1 MAKKKKKER
10 KQRDD
15 DVDNSGIPTM
25 VAALVKHKK
34 FKAMAKYSLNTMVE
48 SIKPGHSGWEDNVS
62 ALVKNGGIEAIRDII
77 KQHPGDE
84 EILELCSFALS
95 VIPKHEISGPKYA
108 KQLVEAGAV
117 KVTLNSMKE
126 NAQLKAGVDNAMS
139 LLETCAERNAEAMSA
154 PDHVQAVLDVTRV
167 FADNAACLGPCH
179 RTLEKICR
187 TPAGKAQFVAK
198 GGVAAVLANMTPG
211 RMHDENTLPVMNLLD
226 RLCRDPANIE
236 GIKNAGGEDGGISA
250 LLCVL
255 DNSTSEEVTNVGA
268 RVINKI
274 AGAYLDE
281 FLQKLEDPSIQT
293 SARDHYLRIVANLAI
308 DPRNAAKIRSSNAL
322 AAMVGFMKARDVS
335 AIALPSIPNTFERC
349 VNTDADAAI
358 VIAAGAI
365 EGLVMGLQVYDAN
378 SVFVAAGVRVISAL
392 CTSEAHIAQIN
403 AQGGVTQVV
412 RNVANHPE
420 HPDVA
425 VAVCR
430 MIVSC
435 ADKGYNAGYF
445 AATGGIP
452 ALVASMSSASL
463 TPELAAEGAE
473 GLGRMALSHRSYLDQ
488 VASSGGISAC
498 VRALDTHGD
507 VASVTLNNFNLMATL
522 AQEPSYHPYI
532 ESEGGIT
539 ALISGMYAH
548 STNADVQEAGKAAI
562 RLLVSDETVRRQVAA
577 LTAAMNTLKGSQT
590 EPNAQAVEMVLVG
603 LAAFSSV
610 GAETIMAVGGV
621 DAMVDALAWISAQR
635 KLPRKDELLVAAF
648 RALNELGQDPSLSSA
663 LHTALK
669 GCNGLQTVVSTMK
682 ANVKVNTAA
691 LAGCNLLGSVAKL
704 ESAHGDL
711 IENGAVQAVA
721 SAIAKH
727 TDHVD
732 IVNSGISCLAT
743 LASRDF
749 GATSV
754 FKSGGVRAAV
764 KLLNSKSVKSEEYRT
779 ATLKSLRL
787 LYRGAVASEDSRT
800 TIQDGGGV
808 EACIN
813 AMQQRPGD
821 DEVAD
826 AAIAAATELLTEEDA
841 ARVVADLKELLALS
855 GDKLAKSKNLY
866 KMAGLLSMFGIV
878 AASEKFAPI
887 LAAKGGIDALVKAL
901 KTLHGMPESEAREI
915 ALNAGIAALGQMSR
929 HAQAAQYAEAI
940 PVVLAHLDASRNAG
954 CLLSVERL
962 ARNHETA
969 AGMLGGGGGASA
981 WKAVTTAEGQTYY
994 VNQNTQETS
1003 WEAPASA
1010 GGSTDVIAT
1019 VISMLRTAGDD
1030 PEVSK
1035 SAYAVLAT
1043 LCAPNGA
1050 SGLSRRSSFQ
1060 NVKSI
1065 GARAENTPHTAA
1077 STAACTKVLSLGGV
1091 DVTQDWLV
1099 YNTGKEEHQGAAANA
1114 LALLASIGRALP
1126 QTLDQAV
1133 ASGTLDTISGAVF
1146 AAKKLTPDLLAA
1158 YEALMSGTTDG
1169 RFDFANDLVT
1179 SGRVGQLV
1187 GMFNKSGGEKQGDA
1201 MRRNPNSARQFLK
1214 FAAKLGD
1221 EFEDDEGMKEQV
1233 NKEGVPQLVMQL
1245 MGEHGHDEELTRL
1258 GGLALTSLLNPRDAA
1273 LAAIASL
1280 EEMLPGL
1287 TPADAN
1293 AVMLR
1298 KIAMQNRMVS
1308 NLITIDG
1315 VLDASSMARVVG
1327 VYSQLLG
1334 KLEAIPPSKLR
1345 DELINDVIAAMGL
1358 MLTDP
1363 KFTADPTALAQLMA
1377 ALDRQCGAGKVVESM
1392 EPLLGLAKAGHLKAL
1407 GVIANHNGISALL
1420 QAADLAESR
1429 GDQATAAKL
1438 RMIVDEIMECVQ
1450 QNADALRASDL
1461 ATLLALYSQLPNSML
1476 LANLPTDSPLLLDM
1490 ILNDMKNGGGSDALM
1505 AGWAPVAMPDG
1516 RTYYANAA
1524 TGETAW
1530 EKPIDSSAF
1539 GLSSLFLAA
1548 LQGLAANARAGQAMG
1563 GLGEHELA
1571 PMLNMALKLIA
1582 FEPNS
1587 DIEKQQH
1594 AAALKNLNALL
1605 ESIAASPAG
1614 ARAIAASGLVQALLD
1629 GLDSPDEGKVKEC
1642 LELLQKLVGAGA
1654 ASPELLNA
1662 LQDAAAA
1669 AKLGQLLHAN
1679 AHNAAVGLATMETLK
1694 MVGDVVGS
1702 ERLIA
1707 MGASGKILSD
1717 IDVLVTDHG
1726 GVNPVIGTVG
1736 AALKQMIGESLGSE
1750 AALGAGLIT
1759 ITNSMNS
1766 CNARLVM
1773 GVDGGRAYYAMQD
1786 GTTSWDEPP
1795 EYSSMMSSL
1804 DAFGETAQKNEG
1816 AISRVADEI
1825 LAQMVSM
1832 MQAHSDNGAMLCAIG
1847 AALTGLCDNDEN
1859 AAALAALNGI
1869 EAIIEALIKNPANV
1883 KLLRILVKLLLKFC
1897 KHDVFKERVG
1907 EARGCYALLLCLSRN
1922 CDADLLGT
1930 TGDGITSVDE
1940 LEDGWVEAKTGE
1952 GKSYYYHQASGK
1964 TVWEK
1969 PVKKSGGA
1977 AASDNLW
1984 KEMTTADG
1992 RAYYYHTVTKET
2004 SWTKPAEPA
2013 AGGGGAQSGLAGRGA
2028 ENDHDALMHKLIS
2041 LLANLSY
2048 NSESNCA
2055 RIMARDGVPT
2065 LEKAM
2070 QTFRYKPTVLEV
2082 IFVTFNN
2089 LCFVSAE
2096 NKLAI
2101 GRRCG
2106 DEIVAVI
2113 GDHSKQTKLVT
2124 MALKTVGNLTA
2135 EDECVEIVIKE
2146 GVINAIVAGMH
2157 AVQELTSSA
2166 SDEHLLQLVS
2176 IQVVANLASAGIDL
2190 DEELLEKDPSA
2201 HDRTIAHTIF
2211 AEGGAHAILKV
2222 ASESLDDTNL
2232 LLPALKGLECVCEDV
2247 QTAAKLAPHGLVDF
2261 VISVMQ
2267 THDQD
2272 PDIIDPSFELAGTLC
2287 ECAPCAEMLVNQGFL
2302 PILLSAMKEL
2312 SEDVPNL
2319 LVNGAIALAHIAA
2332 LRRFSAQLVSA
2343 GVVDALKVFLD
2354 DNSQGELGDDET
2366 QFLLEALK
2374 AIAEIASD
2382 AQSRT
2387 AVGNKATGSIITVCR
2402 RHMRNSEVLESAFK
2416 ALSILAFDK
2425 SNLATIVK
2433 LGGINVI
2440 MQGIA
2445 KNSRAEQ
2452 LMVRAITTIDFIAMG
2467 DPQYSLL
2474 VVKCGGKMMISKIQ
2488 GVYKVRSYARPP
2500 TQRQIDSYPIHPL
2513 TQHLIISHTFS
2524 LLTSR
2529 ASQLANYNYP
2539 SGIARNSSSSNFRTY
2554 SNGSSREA

>member
-34 FKAMAKYSLNTMVE
+34 FKAMAKYSLNAMVE

-84 EILELCSFALS
+84 EILELCTFALS
-95 VIPKHEISGPKYA
+95 VIPKHEVSGPKYA

-167 FADNAACLGPCH
+167 FADNVACLGPCH

-198 GGVAAVLANMTPG
+198 GGVAAVLANMMPG
-211 RMHDENTLPVMNLLD
+211 RMTDQNTLPVMNLLD

-236 GIKNAGGEDGGISA
+236 GIKNAGGEDGGITA

-322 AAMVGFMKARDVS
+322 AAMVGFMKGRDVS

-420 HPDVA
+420 HPGVA

-473 GLGRMALSHRSYLDQ
+473 GLARMALSHRSYLDQ

-498 VRALDTHGD
+498 VRALETHGD
-507 VASVTLNNFNLMATL
+507 IASVALNNFNLMATL
-522 AQEPSYHPYI
+522 AQEPTYRPYI

-590 EPNAQAVEMVLVG
+590 EPNAQGVEMVLVG
-603 LAAFSSV
+603 LAAFGSV

-621 DAMVDALAWISAQR
+621 GAMVDALAWISAQR

-648 RALNELGQDPSLSSA
+648 RALNELGQDPALSSQ

-669 GCNGLQTVVSTMK
+669 ECNGLFTVISTMK
-682 ANVKVNTAA
+682 ANAKVDTAA

-749 GATSV
+749 GAKSV

-764 KLLNSKSVKSEEYRT
+764 KLLNSKSVKSDEYRT

-787 LYRGAVASEDSRT
+787 LYRGAVASETSRA

-826 AAIAAATELLTEEDA
+826 AAIAAATELLTVDDA
-841 ARVVADLKELLALS
+841 ARVVADLKALLALS
-855 GDKLAKSKNLY
+855 GSKLAKSKNLY

-887 LAAKGGIDALVKAL
+887 LAAKGGIDALVNAL
-901 KTLHGMPESEAREI
+901 KTLHKMPESEAREM
-915 ALNAGIAALGQMSR
+915 ALNSGIAALGQMSR

-940 PVVLAHLDASRNAG
+940 PIVLAHLDASHNAG

-962 ARNHETA
+962 ARNSETA
-969 AGMLGGGGGASA
+969 ASMLGGSGGASP
-981 WKAVTTAEGQTYY
+981 WKPVTTPEGQTYY
-994 VNQNTQETS
+994 VNSNTQETS
-1003 WEAPASA
+1003 WEAPASV

-1019 VISMLRTAGDD
+1019 VLSMLRTAGDD

-1050 SGLSRRSSFQ
+1050 SGLLRRASFLD
-1060 NVKSI
+1060 VKSG
-1065 GARAENTPHTAA
+1065 GASTTDAPHTAA
-1077 STAACTKVLSLGGV
+1077 STAACSKVLSLGGV

-1114 LALLASIGRALP
+1114 LALLATIGKALP
-1126 QTLDQAV
+1126 QTLDDAV

-1158 YEALMSGTTDG
+1158 YEALISGTTDG
-1169 RFDFANDLVT
+1169 RFDFATDLIT

-1201 MRRNPNSARQFLK
+1201 MRRNPKSARQFLK
-1214 FAAKLGD
+1214 FAGKLGD

-1258 GGLALTSLLNPRDAA
+1258 GGLALSSLLNPRDAA

-1280 EEMLPGL
+1280 EGMLPGL
-1287 TPADAN
+1287 TPTDAN

-1298 KIAMQNRMVS
+1298 KIALQNRMVS

-1345 DELINDVIAAMGL
+1345 DELVNDVIAAMGL
-1358 MLTDP
+1358 MLTNS

-1377 ALDRQCGAGKVVESM
+1377 ALDRQCAAGKVVESM

-1407 GVIANHNGISALL
+1407 GVIANHNGIAALL
-1420 QAADLAESR
+1420 QAANLAESR
-1429 GDQATAAKL
+1429 GDEATAAKL
-1438 RMIVDEIMECVQ
+1438 RKIVDEIMECVQ

-1476 LANLPTDSPLLLDM
+1476 LANLPTDSPLLLDI
-1490 ILNDMKNGGGSDALM
+1490 ILHDMKNGGGGGALM

-1530 EKPIDSSAF
+1530 EKPIDSTAF
-1539 GLSSLFLAA
+1539 SLSSLFLAA
-1548 LQGLAANARAGQAMG
+1548 LQSLAANARAGQAMG

-1571 PMLNMALKLIA
+1571 PMLEMALKLVA

-1605 ESIAASPAG
+1605 ESVAASPAG
-1614 ARAIAASGLVQALLD
+1614 ARAIAVSGLVQALLD

-1642 LELLQKLVGAGA
+1642 LELLQKLVSAGA
-1654 ASPELLNA
+1654 ASPELLSA
-1662 LQDAAAA
+1662 LEDAAAA

-1679 AHNAAVGLATMETLK
+1679 AHNAAIGLATMETLK
-1694 MVGDVVGS
+1694 GLGDVVGS
-1702 ERLIA
+1702 EKLIA

-1726 GVNPVIGTVG
+1726 GVNPIIGTVG

-1759 ITNSMNS
+1759 ITHAMNG

-1795 EYSSMMSSL
+1795 EYSSMMSNLES
-1804 DAFGETAQKNEG
+1804 FGDTAQKNEG
-1816 AISRVADEI
+1816 AITRVADNI

-1832 MQAHSDNGAMLCAIG
+1832 MQAHSDNGAMLCAVG

-1930 TGDGITSVDE
+1930 TGDGITSIDE
-1940 LEDGWVEAKTGE
+1940 LQDGWVEAKTGE
-1952 GKSYYYHQASGK
+1952 GKSYYYHEASGK

-1969 PVKKSGGA
+1969 PVKKSGGGGA
-1977 AASDNLW
+1977 TSENLW
-1984 KEMTTADG
+1984 KEMATADG
-1992 RAYYYHTVTKET
+1992 RAYYYHTMTKET

-2013 AGGGGAQSGLAGRGA
+2013 AGGGGAQSGLAGRGPDS
-2028 ENDHDALMHKLIS
+2028 DHDGLMHKLIS

-2082 IFVTFNN
+2082 VFVTFNN

-2096 NKLAI
+2096 NKLSI
-2101 GRRCG
+2101 GRACG
-2106 DEIVAVI
+2106 DEIVSVI

-2146 GVINAIVAGMH
+2146 GVIKAIVSAMH
-2157 AVQELTSSA
+2157 AVQELKSSA

-2176 IQVVANLASAGIDL
+2176 IQVIANLASAGIDL

-2222 ASESLDDTNL
+2222 ASAALDDTNL

-2354 DNSQGELGDDET
+2354 ENSQGELGEDET

-2374 AIAEIASD
+2374 AISEIASD
-2382 AQSRT
+2382 AQQRQI
-2387 AVGNKATGSIITVCR
+2387 VGNKSTGSIMTVCR
-2402 RHMRNSEVLESAFK
+2402 RHMKNPEVLEAAFK
-2416 ALSILAFDK
+2416 ALSILAFNK

-2440 MQGIA
+2440 MQAIA
-2445 KNSRAEQ
+2445 KNSRSEN

-2474 VVKCGGKMMISKIQ
+2474 VVKCGGKMMIAKIQ
-2488 GVYKVRSYARPP
+2488 GVYKVR
-2500 TQRQIDSYPIHPL
+2500 QRSTSSPIDDLATLSSIHPHPIL
-2513 TQHLIISHTFS
+2513 RTHIESASHNATCAC
-2524 LLTSR
+2524 SR
-2529 ASQLANYNYP
+2529 L
-2539 SGIARNSSSSNFRTY
+2539 GITRDSSSSDVRTY
-2554 SNGSSREA
+2554 CNGSSREARHA